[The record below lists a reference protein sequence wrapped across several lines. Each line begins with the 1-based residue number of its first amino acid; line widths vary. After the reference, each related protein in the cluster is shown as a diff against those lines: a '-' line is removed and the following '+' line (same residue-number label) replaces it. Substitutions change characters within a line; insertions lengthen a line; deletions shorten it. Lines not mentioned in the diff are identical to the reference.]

1 MRTEQE
7 IAERI
12 EEIRREIMAIL
23 TTPGPGGNAE
33 YNVLYNE
40 REVLEWVL
48 GGVRK

>member
-12 EEIRREIMAIL
+12 EEIRRDIMAIL

-33 YNVLYNE
+33 YNDLYRE
-40 REVLEWVL
+40 RAVLEWVL
-48 GGVRK
+48 GAQR